1 MKVKQIFMIGVLL
14 AVVAGCDSLGGGG
27 KGPKVGTGADDYTP
41 SPCACEEVQQR
52 FKRQFVS

>member
-1 MKVKQIFMIGVLL
+1 MEMKRIFAIGLVL
-14 AVVAGCDSLGGGG
+14 ATVAGCESFGGGG
-27 KGPKVGTGADDYTP
+27 KGPKVGNGADDYTP